1 MLVEQVDRSL
11 VTLED
16 LIRTLLD
23 LSKLDA
29 GVMKPEMRDFPAE

>member
-1 MLVEQVDRSL
+1 MLIEQVDRCL

-29 GVMKPEMRDFPAE
+29 GVDAAGHPHF